1 QRIVITTF
9 AILSCGAA
17 FGLGLFGVLLTAKRI
32 NETAGKSHF
41 SIIEVKT
48 KLLNS
53 MQFLGGPAIAVV
65 AYLVTGW
72 LLVSVVTGL
81 VVSAVP
87 ALKSKQRLRRD
98 ERGLADAIAT
108 WTEQLRDTLAGAH
121 GLEQAIVAT
130 SLHAPLAISSAV
142 GRLSA
147 QIQYGKLS
155 DGLRRF
161 ADDVDHPI
169 SDFVSAAL
177 ITATEYQARDLAQL
191 LGHLAQCARDEG
203 RMRTRIWV
211 GRARTR
217 SSVRIISVVVISFVS
232 GLIVFNREYLSVY
245 SSFDGQVILSGIFI
259 LFGISLIMLDQFS
272 RISAPQR
279 FIRRRESPR

>member
-1 QRIVITTF
+1 MISTF
-9 AILSCGAA
+9 ASLFCGAA
-17 FGLGLFGVLLTAKRI
+17 FGLGVFGVSFTLK
-32 NETAGKSHF
+32 KSVGIASKKYF
-41 SIIEVKT
+41 SILEVKT
-48 KLLNS
+48 KFLNS
-53 MQFLGGPAIAVV
+53 VKFFGGPAVAIV
-65 AYLVTGW
+65 AYLLTAW

-130 SLHAPLAISSAV
+130 SAHAPLAISSAV
-142 GRLSA
+142 SRLSA

-217 SSVRIISVVVISFVS
+217 SSVRIITFVVIGFVCA
-232 GLIVFNREYLSVY
+232 LVVFNREYLNVY
-245 SSFDGQVILSGIFI
+245 SSFEGQVILSGIFI
-259 LFGISLIMLDQFS
+259 LFGCSLIMLDQFS
-272 RISAPQR
+272 RIAAPQR
-279 FIRRRESPR
+279 FIRRRETAR

>member
-1 QRIVITTF
+1 MISTF
-9 AILSCGAA
+9 ALACCGAA
-17 FGLGLFGVLLTAKRI
+17 FGLGIFATYSILKTTKFSNSKIRFSFAEIKVEFL
-32 NETAGKSHF
+32 KS
-41 SIIEVKT
+41 
-48 KLLNS
+48 LNY
-53 MQFLGGPAIAVV
+53 LGGPVV
-65 AYLVTGW
+65 AILVFLITNW
-72 LLVSVVTGL
+72 LIVSVVLGL
-81 VVSAVP
+81 VVIAVP

-130 SLHAPLAISSAV
+130 SVHAPLAISSAV
-142 GRLSA
+142 SRLSA

-161 ADDVDHPI
+161 AEDVDHPI
-169 SDFVSAAL
+169 SDFVAAAL

-191 LGHLAQCARDEG
+191 LGHLAQCAREEG

-217 SSVRIISVVVISFVS
+217 SSVRIISFVVVGFVS
-232 GLIVFNREYLSVY
+232 ALVVFNRDYLNVY
-245 SSFDGQVILSGIFI
+245 SSFEGQVILSGIFV
-259 LFGISLIMLDQFS
+259 LFGCSLIMLDQFS
-272 RISAPQR
+272 RIAAPQR
-279 FIRRRESPR
+279 FIRRREVNN

>member
-1 QRIVITTF
+1 MITTF

-17 FGLGLFGVLLTAKRI
+17 FGLGLFGVLLTVKRI
-32 NETAGKSHF
+32 NETAGKSYF

-232 GLIVFNREYLSVY
+232 GLIVFNRKYLSVY

>member
-1 QRIVITTF
+1 MT
-9 AILSCGAA
+9 
-17 FGLGLFGVLLTAKRI
+17 
-32 NETAGKSHF
+32 
-41 SIIEVKT
+41 
-48 KLLNS
+48 
-53 MQFLGGPAIAVV
+53 
-65 AYLVTGW
+65 
-72 LLVSVVTGL
+72 LLVILLCGVVTGL
-81 VVSAVP
+81 GAFIIFLAIRGNQVKFRNKNSDLQVNFSRSINVLIAPAVGVLIFFITRWLLVAVVLSLVFVAVP

-130 SLHAPLAISSAV
+130 SNHAPAAISSAV
-142 GRLSA
+142 RRLSA

-169 SDFVSAAL
+169 ADFVSAAL
-177 ITATEYQARDLAQL
+177 ITATKYQARDLAQL
-191 LGHLAQCARDEG
+191 LGHLAQCAREEG

-217 SSVRIISVVVISFVS
+217 SSVRIISSVVTGFVAMLVI
-232 GLIVFNREYLSVY
+232 FNRDYLSVY
-245 SSFDGQVILSGIFI
+245 SSLEGQVMLSFIFI
-259 LFGISLIMLDQFS
+259 VFGVALIMLDQFS
-272 RISAPQR
+272 RISTPQR
-279 FIRRRESPR
+279 FIRRREAVAQ

>member
-1 QRIVITTF
+1 MITTF
-9 AILSCGAA
+9 VSLCCGAA
-17 FGLGLFGVLLTAKRI
+17 FGLGLFGVLLNIKKA
-32 NETAGKSHF
+32 NESSSKKHI
-41 SIIEVKT
+41 SILEVKT
-48 KLLNS
+48 KFLNS
-53 MQFLGGPAIAVV
+53 LKFFGGPAV
-65 AYLVTGW
+65 ALVTYLLTAW

-87 ALKSKQRLRRD
+87 ALKLKQRLRRD

-130 SLHAPLAISSAV
+130 SVHAPLAISSAV
-142 GRLSA
+142 SRLSA

-217 SSVRIISVVVISFVS
+217 SSVRIITFVVIGFVCA
-232 GLIVFNREYLSVY
+232 LVVFNREYLNVY
-245 SSFDGQVILSGIFI
+245 SSFEGQIILSGIFI
-259 LFGISLIMLDQFS
+259 LFGCSLIMLDQFS
-272 RISAPQR
+272 RIAAPQR
-279 FIRRRESPR
+279 FIRRRETVR

>member
-1 QRIVITTF
+1 MIIFF
-9 AILSCGAA
+9 AVLCSGVA
-17 FGLGLFGVLLTAKRI
+17 FGLGLFVVLLTLR
-32 NETAGKSHF
+32 
-41 SIIEVKT
+41 KT
-48 KLLNS
+48 SGIPNRGRSGVFRFKDGLRNS
-53 MQFLGGPAIAVV
+53 LQYFGGPAVAVI
-65 AYLVTGW
+65 AYLLTAW
-72 LLVSVVTGL
+72 PLVSVAIGL

-130 SLHAPLAISSAV
+130 SVHAPGAISSAV
-142 GRLSA
+142 SRLSA
-147 QIQYGKLS
+147 QIQYGRLS

-161 ADDVDHPI
+161 ADDVNHPI

-191 LGHLAQCARDEG
+191 LGKLAQCARDEG

-217 SSVRIISVVVISFVS
+217 SSVRIISFVVTGFVCA
-232 GLIVFNREYLSVY
+232 LIVFNRDYLGVY
-245 SSFDGQVILSGIFI
+245 SSFEGQIILSGIFV
-259 LFGISLIMLDQFS
+259 LFGSSLILLDQFS
-272 RISAPQR
+272 RIATPQR
-279 FIRRRESPR
+279 FIRRRVEFR

>member
-1 QRIVITTF
+1 MIT
-9 AILSCGAA
+9 
-17 FGLGLFGVLLTAKRI
+17 
-32 NETAGKSHF
+32 
-41 SIIEVKT
+41 
-48 KLLNS
+48 
-53 MQFLGGPAIAVV
+53 
-65 AYLVTGW
+65 
-72 LLVSVVTGL
+72 LLVSLLCGVVTGL
-81 VVSAVP
+81 GAFIIFLAIRGNQVKFRNKNADLQVNFSRSINILVAPAVGVSIFFITRWLLVAVVLSLVFIAVP

-130 SLHAPLAISSAV
+130 SNHAPAAISSAV
-142 GRLSA
+142 RRLSA

-169 SDFVSAAL
+169 ADFVSAAL
-177 ITATEYQARDLAQL
+177 ITATKYQARDLAQL
-191 LGHLAQCARDEG
+191 LGHLAQCAREEG

-217 SSVRIISVVVISFVS
+217 SSVRIISSVVTGFVAMLVI
-232 GLIVFNREYLSVY
+232 FNRDYLSVY
-245 SSFDGQVILSGIFI
+245 SSLEGQVMLSLIFI
-259 LFGISLIMLDQFS
+259 VFGVALIMLDQFS
-272 RISAPQR
+272 RISTPQR
-279 FIRRRESPR
+279 FIRRREAVAQ

>member
-1 QRIVITTF
+1 MIT
-9 AILSCGAA
+9 
-17 FGLGLFGVLLTAKRI
+17 
-32 NETAGKSHF
+32 
-41 SIIEVKT
+41 
-48 KLLNS
+48 
-53 MQFLGGPAIAVV
+53 
-65 AYLVTGW
+65 
-72 LLVSVVTGL
+72 LLVILLCGVVTGL
-81 VVSAVP
+81 GVFIIFLAIRGNQVKFRNKNADLQVNFSRSINILVAPAVGVSIFFITRWLLVAVVLSLVFIAVP

-130 SLHAPLAISSAV
+130 SNHAPAAISSAV
-142 GRLSA
+142 RRLSA

-169 SDFVSAAL
+169 ADFVSAAL
-177 ITATEYQARDLAQL
+177 ITATKYQARDLAQL
-191 LGHLAQCARDEG
+191 LGHLAQCAREEG

-217 SSVRIISVVVISFVS
+217 SSVRIISSVVIGFVAM
-232 GLIVFNREYLSVY
+232 LVIFNRDYLGVY
-245 SSFDGQVILSGIFI
+245 SSLEGQVMLSLIFI
-259 LFGISLIMLDQFS
+259 VFGVALIMLDQFS
-272 RISAPQR
+272 RISTPQR
-279 FIRRRESPR
+279 FIRRREAVAQ

>member
-1 QRIVITTF
+1 MITTF

-259 LFGISLIMLDQFS
+259 LFGSSLIMLDQFS

-279 FIRRRESPR
+279 FSRRRESPR

>member
-1 QRIVITTF
+1 MITTF

-32 NETAGKSHF
+32 NETAAKSHF

>member
-1 QRIVITTF
+1 MIIWFV
-9 AILSCGAA
+9 LSVCGAST
-17 FGLGLFGVLLTAKRI
+17 GLGVFVIFLAVQNNQTKHRNNSGDRKANISHSINMIAGPVAGVAIYFLTR
-32 NETAGKSHF
+32 
-41 SIIEVKT
+41 
-48 KLLNS
+48 
-53 MQFLGGPAIAVV
+53 
-65 AYLVTGW
+65 W
-72 LLVSVVTGL
+72 LLVAVVLGL
-81 VVSAVP
+81 VFTAVP

-130 SLHAPLAISSAV
+130 SNHAPVAISSAV
-142 GRLSA
+142 RRLSA

-169 SDFVSAAL
+169 ADFVSAAL
-177 ITATEYQARDLAQL
+177 ITATKYQARDLAQL
-191 LGHLAQCARDEG
+191 LGHLAQCAREEG

-217 SSVRIISVVVISFVS
+217 SSVRIISFVVIGFVA
-232 GLIVFNREYLSVY
+232 LLVIFNRDYLSVY
-245 SSFDGQVILSGIFI
+245 SSLEGQIMLSCIFVV
-259 LFGISLIMLDQFS
+259 FGIALVMLDQFS
-272 RISAPQR
+272 RIAAPQR
-279 FIRRRESPR
+279 FIRRREVSGT

>member
-1 QRIVITTF
+1 MITTF
-9 AILSCGAA
+9 AVLLCGAS
-17 FGLGLFGVLLTAKRI
+17 FGLGLFSILYTI
-32 NETAGKSHF
+32 NRTRKSAE
-41 SIIEVKT
+41 IK
-48 KLLNS
+48 KLGILELKS
-53 MQFLGGPAIAVV
+53 KFRSLFKFVGGPAVAFIAF
-65 AYLVTGW
+65 LLTSW
-72 LLVSVVTGL
+72 LLVSVVVGL

-98 ERGLADAIAT
+98 ERGLTEAIAT

-130 SLHAPLAISSAV
+130 SIHAPFTISSAV
-142 GRLSA
+142 SRLSA

-161 ADDVDHPI
+161 ADDVDHPTC
-169 SDFVSAAL
+169 DFVSAAL

-191 LGHLAQCARDEG
+191 LSHLAQCARDEG

-217 SSVRIISVVVISFVS
+217 SSVRIISFVVVGFVS
-232 GLIVFNREYLSVY
+232 ALVVFNRDYLSVY
-245 SSFDGQVILSGIFI
+245 SSFEGQVILSGIFI
-259 LFGISLIMLDQFS
+259 LFGCSLIMLDQFS
-272 RISAPQR
+272 RIAAPQR
-279 FIRRRESPR
+279 FIRRRETVR

>member
-1 QRIVITTF
+1 MITTF
-9 AILSCGAA
+9 VSLCCGAA
-17 FGLGLFGVLLTAKRI
+17 FGLGLFGVLLNIKKANESSSKKR
-32 NETAGKSHF
+32 F
-41 SIIEVKT
+41 SILEVKT
-48 KLLNS
+48 KFLNS
-53 MQFLGGPAIAVV
+53 LKFFGGPAV
-65 AYLVTGW
+65 ALVTYLLTTW

-130 SLHAPLAISSAV
+130 SVHAPLAISRAV
-142 GRLSA
+142 SRLSA

-217 SSVRIISVVVISFVS
+217 SSVRIITFVVIGFVCA
-232 GLIVFNREYLSVY
+232 LVVFNREYLNVY
-245 SSFDGQVILSGIFI
+245 SSFEGQIILSGIFI
-259 LFGISLIMLDQFS
+259 LFGCSLIMLDQFS
-272 RISAPQR
+272 RIAAPQR
-279 FIRRRESPR
+279 FIRRRETVR

>member
-1 QRIVITTF
+1 MITTF
-9 AILSCGAA
+9 VSLCCGAA
-17 FGLGLFGVLLTAKRI
+17 FGLGLFGVLLNIKKANESSSKKR
-32 NETAGKSHF
+32 F
-41 SIIEVKT
+41 SILEVKT
-48 KLLNS
+48 KFLNS
-53 MQFLGGPAIAVV
+53 LKFFGGPAV
-65 AYLVTGW
+65 ALVTYLLTTW

-130 SLHAPLAISSAV
+130 SVHAPLAISSAV
-142 GRLSA
+142 SRLSA
-147 QIQYGKLS
+147 QIQYGRLS

-177 ITATEYQARDLAQL
+177 ITATEYPARDLAQL

-217 SSVRIISVVVISFVS
+217 SSVRIITFVVIGFVCA
-232 GLIVFNREYLSVY
+232 LVVFNREYLNVY
-245 SSFDGQVILSGIFI
+245 SSFEGQIILSGIFI
-259 LFGISLIMLDQFS
+259 LFGCSLIMLDQFS
-272 RISAPQR
+272 RIAAPQR
-279 FIRRRESPR
+279 FIRRRETVR

>member
-1 QRIVITTF
+1 MISTF
-9 AILSCGAA
+9 ALACCGAA
-17 FGLGLFGVLLTAKRI
+17 FGLGIFATYSILKTTKFSNSKIRFSFAKI
-32 NETAGKSHF
+32 KVKFLKS
-41 SIIEVKT
+41 
-48 KLLNS
+48 LNY
-53 MQFLGGPAIAVV
+53 LGGPVV
-65 AYLVTGW
+65 AILVFLITNW
-72 LLVSVVTGL
+72 LIVSVVLGL
-81 VVSAVP
+81 VVIAVP

-130 SLHAPLAISSAV
+130 SVHAPLAISSAV
-142 GRLSA
+142 SRLSA

-161 ADDVDHPI
+161 AEDVDHPI
-169 SDFVSAAL
+169 SDFVAAAL

-191 LGHLAQCARDEG
+191 LGHLAQCAREEG

-217 SSVRIISVVVISFVS
+217 SSVRIISFVVVGFVS
-232 GLIVFNREYLSVY
+232 ALVVFNRDYLNVY
-245 SSFDGQVILSGIFI
+245 SSFEGQVILSGIFI
-259 LFGISLIMLDQFS
+259 LFGCSLIMLDQFS
-272 RISAPQR
+272 RIAAPQR
-279 FIRRRESPR
+279 FIRRREVNN

>member
-1 QRIVITTF
+1 MIIWFV
-9 AILSCGAA
+9 LSVCGASA
-17 FGLGLFGVLLTAKRI
+17 GLGVFVIFLAVQNSQTKHRNNSGDRKANLSHTINMIVGPVAGVAIYFLTR
-32 NETAGKSHF
+32 
-41 SIIEVKT
+41 
-48 KLLNS
+48 
-53 MQFLGGPAIAVV
+53 
-65 AYLVTGW
+65 W
-72 LLVSVVTGL
+72 LLVAVVLGL
-81 VVSAVP
+81 VFTAVP

-130 SLHAPLAISSAV
+130 SNHAPVAISSAV
-142 GRLSA
+142 RRLSA

-169 SDFVSAAL
+169 ADFVSAAL
-177 ITATEYQARDLAQL
+177 ITATKYQARDLAQL
-191 LGHLAQCARDEG
+191 LGHLAQCAREEG

-217 SSVRIISVVVISFVS
+217 SSVRIISFVVIGFVA
-232 GLIVFNREYLSVY
+232 LLVIFNRDYLSVY
-245 SSFDGQVILSGIFI
+245 SSLEGQIMLSCIFVV
-259 LFGISLIMLDQFS
+259 FGIALVMLDQFS
-272 RISAPQR
+272 RIAAPQR
-279 FIRRRESPR
+279 FIRRREVSGT

>member
-1 QRIVITTF
+1 MITTF
-9 AILSCGAA
+9 VSLCCGAA
-17 FGLGLFGVLLTAKRI
+17 FGLGLFGVLLNIKKANESSSKKR
-32 NETAGKSHF
+32 F
-41 SIIEVKT
+41 SILEVKT
-48 KLLNS
+48 KFLNS
-53 MQFLGGPAIAVV
+53 LKFFGGPAV
-65 AYLVTGW
+65 ALVTYLLTTW

-130 SLHAPLAISSAV
+130 SVHAPLAISSAV
-142 GRLSA
+142 SRLSA
-147 QIQYGKLS
+147 QIQYGRLS

-217 SSVRIISVVVISFVS
+217 SSVRIITFVVIGFVCA
-232 GLIVFNREYLSVY
+232 LVVFNREYLNVY
-245 SSFDGQVILSGIFI
+245 SSFEGQIILSGIFI
-259 LFGISLIMLDQFS
+259 LFGCSLIMLDQFS
-272 RISAPQR
+272 RIAAPQR
-279 FIRRRESPR
+279 FIRRRETVR

>member
-1 QRIVITTF
+1 MISTF
-9 AILSCGAA
+9 ALACCGAA
-17 FGLGLFGVLLTAKRI
+17 FGLGIFATY
-32 NETAGKSHF
+32 
-41 SIIEVKT
+41 SILKTT
-48 KLLNS
+48 KLSNSKIRFSFAEIKVKSLKSLNY
-53 MQFLGGPAIAVV
+53 LGGPVV
-65 AYLVTGW
+65 AILVFLITNW
-72 LLVSVVTGL
+72 LIVSVVLGL
-81 VVSAVP
+81 VVIAVP

-130 SLHAPLAISSAV
+130 SVHAPLAISSAV
-142 GRLSA
+142 SRLSA

-161 ADDVDHPI
+161 AEDVDHPI
-169 SDFVSAAL
+169 SDFVAAAL

-191 LGHLAQCARDEG
+191 LGHLAQCAREEG

-217 SSVRIISVVVISFVS
+217 SSVRIISFVVVGFVS
-232 GLIVFNREYLSVY
+232 ALVVFNRDYLNVY
-245 SSFDGQVILSGIFI
+245 SSFEGQVILSGIFV
-259 LFGISLIMLDQFS
+259 LFGCSLIMLDQFS
-272 RISAPQR
+272 RIAAPQR
-279 FIRRRESPR
+279 FIRRREVNN

>member
-1 QRIVITTF
+1 MITTF
-9 AILSCGAA
+9 VSLCCGAA
-17 FGLGLFGVLLTAKRI
+17 FGLGLFGVFLNIKKA
-32 NETAGKSHF
+32 NESSSKKHI
-41 SIIEVKT
+41 SILEVKT
-48 KLLNS
+48 KFLNS
-53 MQFLGGPAIAVV
+53 LKFFGGPAVALVV
-65 AYLVTGW
+65 YLLTAW

-130 SLHAPLAISSAV
+130 SVHAPLAISSAV
-142 GRLSA
+142 SRLSA

-217 SSVRIISVVVISFVS
+217 SSVRIITFVVISFVCA
-232 GLIVFNREYLSVY
+232 LVVFNREYLNVY
-245 SSFDGQVILSGIFI
+245 SSFEGQIILSGIFI
-259 LFGISLIMLDQFS
+259 LFGCSLIMLDQFS
-272 RISAPQR
+272 RIAAPQR
-279 FIRRRESPR
+279 FIRRRETVR

>member
-1 QRIVITTF
+1 MIT
-9 AILSCGAA
+9 
-17 FGLGLFGVLLTAKRI
+17 
-32 NETAGKSHF
+32 
-41 SIIEVKT
+41 
-48 KLLNS
+48 
-53 MQFLGGPAIAVV
+53 
-65 AYLVTGW
+65 
-72 LLVSVVTGL
+72 LLVILLCGVVTGL
-81 VVSAVP
+81 GSFIIFLAIRGNQVKFRNKNPDLQVNFSRSINVLVAPAVGVLIFFITRWLLVAVVLSLVFVAVP

-130 SLHAPLAISSAV
+130 SNHAPAAISSAV
-142 GRLSA
+142 RRLSA

-169 SDFVSAAL
+169 ADFVSAAL
-177 ITATEYQARDLAQL
+177 ITATKYQARDLAQL
-191 LGHLAQCARDEG
+191 LGHLAQCAREEG

-217 SSVRIISVVVISFVS
+217 SSVRIISSVVTGFVAMLVI
-232 GLIVFNREYLSVY
+232 FNRDYLSVY
-245 SSFDGQVILSGIFI
+245 SSLEGQVMLSLIFI
-259 LFGISLIMLDQFS
+259 VFGVALIMLDQFS
-272 RISAPQR
+272 RISTPQR
-279 FIRRRESPR
+279 FIRRREAVAQ

>member
-1 QRIVITTF
+1 MITTF

>member
-1 QRIVITTF
+1 MITTF
-9 AILSCGAA
+9 AVLFCGAS
-17 FGLGLFGVLLTAKRI
+17 FGLGLFGILFTIKRTR
-32 NETAGKSHF
+32 NSANGKKL
-41 SIIEVKT
+41 SIFEIKSRFRSSL
-48 KLLNS
+48 K
-53 MQFLGGPAIAVV
+53 FLGGPTAALFVF
-65 AYLVTGW
+65 LVTSW
-72 LLVSVVTGL
+72 LLVSVVIGL

-98 ERGLADAIAT
+98 ERGLAEAIAT

-130 SLHAPLAISSAV
+130 SLHAPLAIASAV
-142 GRLSA
+142 SRLSA

-161 ADDVDHPI
+161 ADDVDHPTC
-169 SDFVSAAL
+169 DFVSAAL

-191 LGHLAQCARDEG
+191 LSHLAQCARDEG

-217 SSVRIISVVVISFVS
+217 SSVRIISFVVVGFVS
-232 GLIVFNREYLSVY
+232 ALVVFNREYLSVY
-245 SSFDGQVILSGIFI
+245 SSFEGQIILSGIFI
-259 LFGISLIMLDQFS
+259 LFGIALVMLEQFS
-272 RISAPQR
+272 RIAAPQR
-279 FIRRRESPR
+279 FIRRRETAR

>member
-1 QRIVITTF
+1 MITTF
-9 AILSCGAA
+9 VSLCCGAA
-17 FGLGLFGVLLTAKRI
+17 FGLGLFGVLLNIKKANESSSKKR
-32 NETAGKSHF
+32 F
-41 SIIEVKT
+41 SILEVKT
-48 KLLNS
+48 KFLNS
-53 MQFLGGPAIAVV
+53 LKFFGGPAV
-65 AYLVTGW
+65 ALVTYLMTTW

-81 VVSAVP
+81 VVSSVP

-130 SLHAPLAISSAV
+130 SVHAPLAISSAV
-142 GRLSA
+142 SRLSA

-217 SSVRIISVVVISFVS
+217 SSVRIITFVVIGFVCA
-232 GLIVFNREYLSVY
+232 LVVFNREYLNVY
-245 SSFDGQVILSGIFI
+245 SSFEGQIILSGIFI
-259 LFGISLIMLDQFS
+259 LFGCSLIMLDQFS
-272 RISAPQR
+272 RIAAPQR
-279 FIRRRESPR
+279 FIRRRETVR

>member
-1 QRIVITTF
+1 MITTF
-9 AILSCGAA
+9 VSLCCGAA
-17 FGLGLFGVLLTAKRI
+17 FGLGLFGVLLNIKKANESSSKKR
-32 NETAGKSHF
+32 F
-41 SIIEVKT
+41 SILEVKT
-48 KLLNS
+48 KFLNS
-53 MQFLGGPAIAVV
+53 LKFFGGPAV
-65 AYLVTGW
+65 ALVTYLLTTW

-130 SLHAPLAISSAV
+130 SVHAQLAISSAV
-142 GRLSA
+142 SRLSA

-217 SSVRIISVVVISFVS
+217 SSVRIITFVVIGFVCA
-232 GLIVFNREYLSVY
+232 LVVFNREYLNVY
-245 SSFDGQVILSGIFI
+245 SSFEGQIILSGIFI
-259 LFGISLIMLDQFS
+259 LFGCSLIMLDQFS
-272 RISAPQR
+272 RIAAPQR
-279 FIRRRESPR
+279 FIRRRETVR

>member
-1 QRIVITTF
+1 MRFASGPIV
-9 AILSCGAA
+9 AILA
-17 FGLGLFGVLLTAKRI
+17 LLLTK
-32 NETAGKSHF
+32 
-41 SIIEVKT
+41 
-48 KLLNS
+48 
-53 MQFLGGPAIAVV
+53 
-65 AYLVTGW
+65 W
-72 LLVSVVTGL
+72 LLVSVVVGI

-87 ALKSKQRLRRD
+87 TLKSKHRLRRD

-130 SLHAPLAISSAV
+130 SMHAPNDISSAV

-161 ADDVDHPI
+161 ADDVDHPTC
-169 SDFVSAAL
+169 DFVSAAL
-177 ITATEYQARDLAQL
+177 ITANEYQARDLAQL

-217 SSVRIISVVVISFVS
+217 SSVRIISFVVIGFVCA
-232 GLIVFNREYLSVY
+232 LVIFNREYLSVY
-245 SSFDGQVILSGIFI
+245 SSVEGQVILSAIFI
-259 LFGISLIMLDQFS
+259 LFGCSLIMLDQFA

-279 FIRRRESPR
+279 FIRRRDASR